1 MTILAKVKKA
11 GLNPLTVKVIT
22 VTVLNKPASYFGTQ
36 DGAEYWLNRGAKEL
50 YRVIRE
56 EQ

>member
-50 YRVIRE
+50 YRVVRE